1 MQETTNYRFKKI
13 GLDDSPPDITATNP
27 NWDEADRILKEH
39 EEGIETLNLSTESIN
54 SQLGEMENKKVNYTD
69 LTPITTT
76 GTDSE
81 YVATIPSEMTEV
93 TIVPHINNLEGATL
107 NGISIL
113 DREGKPISKDT
124 LKANIPT
131 KLVRVGSNFFI
142 ASWSMRKWSISNVGY
157 SNEAYAITH
166 DISINSLNQFHMN
179 KDLYDEDL
187 NFIKT
192 VNFGCYMDGT
202 TYNYGGVTIRR
213 GDIWTSISGAY
224 ATAIREVSCQTF
236 DCKSETETYI
246 ATGKISDCGV
256 PGGKPTGWILCEDGI
271 HAYVGFE
278 YGQVYSVIKLNLDTY
293 EIVERLTLK
302 TEQQRRANVGRY
314 FFSLKNTD
322 SSNSYYDILDVVNN
336 NLVVINSISFPRAMN
351 GFNYMYNNSILMN
364 EDKFYVLY
372 QNSYSLKLVAIFNI
386 NTSQLIGTLEL
397 NQISSF
403 NPNNFNIKDGLG
415 VVVDMADSKYLK
427 TLKIVDDNLNKIYE
441 TKMLS
446 NNCSGIY
453 INSDINTV
461 IPKTE
466 LNSDFRALYKFK
478 K

>member
-1 MQETTNYRFKKI
+1 MPSANKTPNI
-13 GLDDSPPDITATNP
+13 GLN
-27 NWDEADRILKEH
+27 NWEGNEYVKRQDFINDNLKIDEKFGEVDEH
-39 EEGIETLNLSTESIN
+39 
-54 SQLGEMENKKVNYTD
+54 LGEKVNYTD
-69 LTPITTT
+69 LTPVVTAGT
-76 GTDSE
+76 GSAYT
-81 YVATIPSEMTEV
+81 VTIPTNMVEV
-93 TIVPHINNLEGATL
+93 TIVPHVNNLADATL
-107 NGISIL
+107 NGIAIL
-113 DREGKPISKDT
+113 DREGNPIEKDA
-124 LKANIPT
+124 LKTNIPT

-142 ASWSMRKWSISNVGY
+142 ASGGIRKWGISNVGY
-157 SNEAYAITH
+157 SNTSPSTIY

-192 VNFGCYMDGT
+192 VNFGCYIDGT
-202 TYNYGGVTIRR
+202 TYNYGGITIRR

-246 ATGKISDCGV
+246 TTGKISDCGV

-293 EIVERLTLK
+293 EVVERLTLK
-302 TEQQRRANVGRY
+302 TEQQRRGNVGKY
-314 FFSLKNTD
+314 FFCLKNTD
-322 SSNSYYDILDVVNN
+322 AVNRYYDILGIVNN
-336 NLVVINSISFPRAMN
+336 DLIVINSISFPGVLN
-351 GFNYMYNNSILMN
+351 GFNYMHNNSVLMYK
-364 EDKFYVLY
+364 DKFYVLY
-372 QNSYSLKLVAIFNI
+372 QNSYSLKLVAIFNA
-386 NTSQLIGTLEL
+386 NTNQLLGTLEL

-415 VVVDMADSKYLK
+415 VVVDMADSKYTK

-446 NNCSGIY
+446 NNCTGIY

-466 LNSDFRALYKFK
+466 LNSDFRALYKLK